1 MRAAPVQRVP
11 EPELMDSVEQAKAYA
26 AADFRE
32 PHTMFVERFRAR
44 FPWFPRLP
52 ASAETPGDPDRRA
65 RARVIDLGCGPADV
79 TARFAAAYPDVD
91 VLGVD
96 AGPNMLRHARR
107 RLARD
112 GLDGR
117 VVVERRRLPDAG
129 LGSGA
134 PFAAVI
140 SNSLLH
146 HLADPAVLWSTV
158 EDVGGP
164 GTAVFVMDLTRP
176 TSNEA
181 AAALTERYAAGEPA
195 VLRDDFFHS
204 LRAAYTPEEVLAQ
217 LEAAGLHDRLAV
229 ALASDRHL
237 TVAGTL

>member
-1 MRAAPVQRVP
+1 MQRIP
-11 EPELMDSVEQAKAYA
+11 EPELMDSVEQAAAYA
-26 AADFRE
+26 AADFGE
-32 PHTMFVERFRAR
+32 PHAMFVERFRAR
-44 FPWFPRLP
+44 FPWFPRIP
-52 ASAETPGDPDRRA
+52 AAGTPPGDPGRRA

-79 TARFAAAYPDVD
+79 TARFAAAYPDVE
-91 VLGVD
+91 VIGVD
-96 AGPNMLRHARR
+96 AGPNMLRHARE

-117 VVVERRRLPDAG
+117 VVVEQRRLPDAA
-129 LGSGA
+129 LRSGA

-146 HLADPAVLWSTV
+146 HLADPAALWSAV
-158 EDVGGP
+158 EDAGGP
-164 GTAVFVMDLTRP
+164 GTAVLVMDLTRP
-176 TSNEA
+176 ASNEA
-181 AAALTERYAAGEPA
+181 AAALTDRYAAGEPA

-217 LEAAGLHDRLAV
+217 LEAAGLDDRLAV

>member
-1 MRAAPVQRVP
+1 
-11 EPELMDSVEQAKAYA
+11 
-26 AADFRE
+26 
-32 PHTMFVERFRAR
+32 
-44 FPWFPRLP
+44 
-52 ASAETPGDPDRRA
+52 
-65 RARVIDLGCGPADV
+65 ADV
-79 TARFAAAYPDVD
+79 TARFAAAYPDVE
-91 VLGVD
+91 VIGVD
-96 AGPNMLRHARR
+96 AGPNMLRHARE

-117 VVVERRRLPDAG
+117 VVVEQRRLPDAA
-129 LGSGA
+129 LRSGA

-146 HLADPAVLWSTV
+146 HLADPAALWSAV
-158 EDVGGP
+158 EDAGGP
-164 GTAVFVMDLTRP
+164 GTAVLVMDLTRP
-176 TSNEA
+176 ASNEA
-181 AAALTERYAAGEPA
+181 AAALTDRYAAGEPA

-217 LEAAGLHDRLAV
+217 LEAAGLDDRLAV